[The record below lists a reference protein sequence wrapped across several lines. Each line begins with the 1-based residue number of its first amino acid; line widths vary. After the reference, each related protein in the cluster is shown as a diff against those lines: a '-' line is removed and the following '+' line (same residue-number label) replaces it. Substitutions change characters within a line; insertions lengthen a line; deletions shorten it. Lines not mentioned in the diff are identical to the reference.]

1 MPVTNDFLASDI
13 LSRKVGRRHI
23 HGRDRTEFLEMI
35 GPVGGTH
42 YLVRNYNGG
51 ALTLRALEDLQ
62 ECEFF
67 DTPEEAGVPASA
79 NV

>member
-1 MPVTNDFLASDI
+1 MPVTNDVQTRDI
-13 LSRKVGRRHI
+13 LSGKVGRRHV

-42 YLVRNYNGG
+42 YLVRNYNSA

-62 ECEFF
+62 DCEFF
-67 DTPEEAGVPASA
+67 DTPEEAGVPAST